1 MSVSTI
7 PGSLTVT
14 QAARAANVSP
24 STIRR
29 EIAAGHLSPVRI
41 GGRVVRVLDEELA
54 RWMRASQVSTTV
66 RPTSAAPLADAAGP
80 PSGSP
85 SRGGVS

>member
-14 QAARAANVSP
+14 QAARAANVSK

-29 EIAAGHLSPVRI
+29 EIAAGHLNPVRI

-54 RWMRASQVSTTV
+54 RWMRASQV
-66 RPTSAAPLADAAGP
+66 AP
-80 PSGSP
+80 PSVHGAASAPAADKVLTP
-85 SRGGVS
+85 SQRPDGGLS